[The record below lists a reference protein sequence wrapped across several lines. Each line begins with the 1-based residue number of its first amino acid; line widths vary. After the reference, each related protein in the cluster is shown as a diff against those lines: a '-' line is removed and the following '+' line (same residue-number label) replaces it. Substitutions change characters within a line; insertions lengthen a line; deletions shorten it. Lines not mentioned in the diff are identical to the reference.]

1 VVPQARAEW
10 EHEFKDDP
18 RTITTSL
25 ALAPNGGVFQ
35 VRTDTPDRN
44 AWNLGAGVLVIL
56 PNGWMPYLDFE
67 VLEGYSDLRRERISA
82 GLRVEF

>member
-1 VVPQARAEW
+1 
-10 EHEFKDDP
+10 FKDDP

-35 VRTDTPDRN
+35 VRTDAPDRN

-56 PNGWMPYLDFE
+56 PNGWMPYLDVE

>member
-1 VVPQARAEW
+1 
-10 EHEFKDDP
+10 
-18 RTITTSL
+18 
-25 ALAPNGGVFQ
+25 